1 MTEIYRYTKSETVLM
16 GLALAMNEASA
27 SRSPDDIIVALKKA
41 DLPGAGWLV
50 PRDVFA
56 VLDRQELTTEH

>member
-1 MTEIYRYTKSETVLM
+1 MTEIYRYTKSETVLK
-16 GLALAMNEASA
+16 GLVLAMNEASA
-27 SRSPDDIIVALKKA
+27 SRSPDDIIVARKKA

-56 VLDRQELTTEH
+56 MLDRQELTIEH

>member
-1 MTEIYRYTKSETVLM
+1 M

-27 SRSPDDIIVALKKA
+27 SRSPDGIIVALKKA

-56 VLDRQELTTEH
+56 VLDRQELTIEH